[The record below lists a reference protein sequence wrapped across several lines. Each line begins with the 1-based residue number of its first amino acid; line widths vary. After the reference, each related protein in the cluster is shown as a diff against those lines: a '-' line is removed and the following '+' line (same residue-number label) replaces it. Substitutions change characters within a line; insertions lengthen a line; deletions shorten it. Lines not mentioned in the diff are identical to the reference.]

1 MQIDAQNDAPRQ
13 AGPEDIQDRGLR
25 LYNTLTR
32 AKDDFRPIDPANV
45 RMYAC
50 GPTVY
55 DDAHI
60 GNARPII
67 VFDTLFRVLRQLYG
81 AAAVTYVRNITD
93 VDDKINARAAERGV
107 TIRDLTEVT
116 ARRFHADIRAL
127 GVLMPD
133 QVNVEGEPPRFI
145 EPRATEHIVE
155 MRDLIGRLIARDI
168 AYVAEDHVLFSVAA
182 MGRKAGMPRYGALA
196 NRTLDEM
203 LAGARV
209 EVAPYKRDPMDFVLW
224 KPSKENEPG
233 WPSPGGIAVPGRPG
247 WHIECSAMS
256 WKHLIQGFAGRIA
269 CDPAEANVFDI
280 HAGGIDLVFPH
291 HEDEIA
297 QSCCA
302 LDAPRMANYWLHNG
316 FLQVEGQKMSK
327 SLGNFVTIRDLL
339 TSGKFGGP
347 WAGPVIRWAMLE
359 THYRQPIDWTEKR
372 LARAQTELETIAGA
386 IGALQGRFFGG
397 CDITL
402 RRWIADLNQ
411 APPAPFLG
419 FLMDDLNTPGAIGW
433 VRGLIGRMASDLEAA
448 GQVIRALSFLGLVS
462 RQTPLALAAPLGC
475 GQFSPE
481 TGMFGFSMSRIWRT
495 AHVNG
500 DARLLESTREEL
512 ARKKIAIETDANGL
526 VSFRSEADDDPA
538 LARVNALVAARADA
552 RARKDW
558 AEADRIRDELAAM
571 GAVVKDTKD
580 GGVSI
585 EWVAGQ

>member
-1 MQIDAQNDAPRQ
+1 M
-13 AGPEDIQDRGLR
+13 R

-32 AKDDFRPIDPANV
+32 RKEPFRPIDPANV

-67 VFDTLFRVLRQLYG
+67 VFDVLFRVLRQVYG
-81 AAAVTYVRNITD
+81 EASVTYVRNITD

-107 TIRDLTEVT
+107 SIRELTDVT
-116 ARRFHADIRAL
+116 ARRFHEDIRAL
-127 GVLMPD
+127 GVLMPG
-133 QVNVEGEPPRFI
+133 QVNVAGAPPRFI
-145 EPRATEHIVE
+145 EPRATDHIAE
-155 MRDLIGRLIARDI
+155 MRELIERLLARGI

-182 MGRKAGMPRYGALA
+182 MGRKPGAPRYGALA
-196 NRTLDEM
+196 NRSLDEM

-224 KPSKENEPG
+224 KPSKPGEPS
-233 WPSPGGIAVPGRPG
+233 WPSPGGITTPGRPG

-256 WKHLIQGFAGRIA
+256 WKHLIQGFAGRVT
-269 CDPAEANVFDI
+269 CDPADANVFDI

-302 LDAPRMANYWLHNG
+302 LDTPRMANYWLHNG

-372 LARAQTELETIAGA
+372 LARAQSELESVAGA
-386 IGALQGRFFGG
+386 IGALQGRFFAG
-397 CDITL
+397 CGESL
-402 RRWIADLNQ
+402 RNWLRGLDA
-411 APPAPFLG
+411 APPEPFLA
-419 FLMDDLNTPGAIGW
+419 FLADDLNTPGAIAW
-433 VRGLIGRMASDLEAA
+433 ARGLMGRMGSDLEAA
-448 GQVIRALSFLGLVS
+448 GLVVRALSFLGIID
-462 RQTPLALAAPLGC
+462 RTAPLALAAPLGC

-495 AHVNG
+495 AYVNN
-500 DARLLESTREEL
+500 DRRLLEQTTGQL
-512 ARKKIAIETDANGL
+512 ARRKIAIEADENGL
-526 VSFRSEADDDPA
+526 VQFRAEADDDPA
-538 LARVNALVAARADA
+538 LARVNALVAARAEA

-580 GGVSI
+580 GGVTI
-585 EWVAGQ
+585 EWTAPRTGG